1 MVLAVDLVCLV
12 LTLSL
17 VTHLLRLHLLA
28 GVLEV
33 LEQAQ
38 ELAHLV
44 DQVVVLEVVA
54 LEQQTQAALVI
65 RQP

>member
-1 MVLAVDLVCLV
+1 MLAVDLVCLV

-38 ELAHLV
+38 GLAHLV
-44 DQVVVLEVVA
+44 DQVEVLAEVA
-54 LEQQTQAALVI
+54 LDQ
-65 RQP
+65 